1 MNGLQGLKRQLLPL
15 IKGLPIIIGC
25 TILALV
31 IAKKII
37 RYTPNSY
44 QTVAR
49 IKLDD
54 QKYGFS
60 NTQLYKDLD
69 LFSTTNKIQ
78 SEAEIL
84 QSPLLIGQGLARL
97 DFDISIY
104 RVGNVKN
111 SLLYKNSPIIV
122 KHQLTEIKNL
132 DRTYWINII
141 DSSHYQLGKLDK
153 KIDTTN
159 SEIIPLGKPTL
170 IDGEPITVSKN
181 DSLLDEKDLHLIG
194 FYECIIFSKDGLI
207 ADVTEKLNVAAVDK
221 EIAVLRVV
229 YKDQNAEKVAD
240 LANALC
246 HAYIEDYVAT
256 KTGAASQ
263 TVKFLELKIAEV
275 SKELERA
282 EVKLEQYKSVN
293 GIVNTRQETETGLRK
308 QSSLEMQL
316 ISLEMNEQTI
326 LELEQYM
333 TGGDYFSETAINF
346 GFGDLL
352 MTELVKTLK
361 YHQDERQDMIFKYT
375 SESNQV
381 RALDN
386 KIIELKNYIREAIKR
401 NKKEIITKRKSIEK
415 TVEINSKQ
423 FDGLSTREKEMRVL
437 ERDFTMKEQ
446 VYMFLAQKKIEA
458 SIAASALLSFHRII
472 QPATTPK
479 KPVSPN
485 KTLIIFVSG
494 LLGLII
500 GTTYVYLRKAT
511 LSKVVSREDLEKH
524 SDLPILGVVRKKNSG
539 KDFSTL
545 AKALKFKDELE
556 NNPLLT
562 VSSAINGEGRS
573 YVSTHLAQSIAELG
587 YSVCSIAIKEELNNS
602 GETITDFLATSCE
615 IQAGGVYDLI
625 STPSETLNAPQLMTD
640 LKSQFNVIVVDTPAA
655 ALSIEGVE
663 FMKLADLNVF
673 LFRANYTS
681 TDFLEYPELLAEE
694 YQIKNMYLLL
704 NSAHMA
710 SSFNGRF
717 VGTRYNTEL
726 KQERFISKV
735 WNYITAYIRS

>member
-15 IKGLPIIIGC
+15 IKGLPIIISC
-25 TILALV
+25 AVASFIL
-31 IAKKII
+31 AKKII
-37 RYTPNSY
+37 SYTPNSY

-69 LFSTTNKIQ
+69 LFSTTSKIE

-84 QSPLLIGQGLARL
+84 SSPLLISQGLERL
-97 DFDISIY
+97 DFGVSIY
-104 RVGNVKN
+104 RVGSVKN
-111 SLLYKNSPIIV
+111 TLLYKDSPIIV
-122 KHQLTEIKNL
+122 KHHLTKSKNL
-132 DRTYWINII
+132 DQTYWINII
-141 DSSHYQLGKLDK
+141 DSNHYQLGRLENE
-153 KIDTTN
+153 IDTTN
-159 SEIIPLGKPTL
+159 SEIIPLGTAAL
-170 IDGEPITVSKN
+170 IDGETITVSTN
-181 DSLLDEKDLHLIG
+181 DSLLDKKDLHLIG
-194 FYECIIFSKDGLI
+194 LYESIIFSKHGLI
-207 ADVTEKLNVAAVDK
+207 TDVTDKLNVAAIDK

-275 SKELERA
+275 SKELQRA

-293 GIVNTRQETETGLRK
+293 GVVNTRQETETGLRK
-308 QSSLEMQL
+308 QSSLEVQL
-316 ISLEMNEQTI
+316 INLEMNEQAI
-326 LELEQYM
+326 LELEEYM
-333 TGGDYFSETAINF
+333 TEGEYFSETAINF

-352 MTELVKTLK
+352 MTELVKKLQS
-361 YHQDERQDMIFKYT
+361 YQDERQDMIYKYT
-375 SESNQV
+375 NESNQV
-381 RALDN
+381 KAIDN
-386 KIIELKNYIREAIKR
+386 KIAELKNYIREAIKR
-401 NKKEIITKRKSIEK
+401 NKKEIITKRESIEK
-415 TVEINSKQ
+415 MVELNSKQ
-423 FDGLSTREKEMRVL
+423 FDRLSTREKEMRVL
-437 ERDFTMKEQ
+437 QRDFAMKEQ
-446 VYMFLAQKKIEA
+446 VYTFLAQKKIEA
-458 SIAASALLSFHRII
+458 AIAASALLSFHRII
-472 QPATTPK
+472 QPAVIPK
-479 KPVSPN
+479 IPVSPN
-485 KTLIIFVSG
+485 KTLIVFVSG

-511 LSKVVSREDLEKH
+511 LSKVVSREDLENH
-524 SDLPILGVVRKKNSG
+524 SDLPILGVVRKKNSD

-545 AKALKFKDELE
+545 AKALKFKDKLE
-556 NNPLLT
+556 NNPMLT

-573 YVSTHLAQSIAELG
+573 YVSTHLAQSIAVLG
-587 YSVCSIAIKEELNNS
+587 YSVGSISIQEEEIYS
-602 GETITDFLATSCE
+602 VETITEFLAIPSE
-615 IQAGGVYDLI
+615 IRAGVCNLV
-625 STPSETLNAPQLMTD
+625 STPEETLNAPQLMKE
-640 LKSQFNVIVVDTPAA
+640 LKSRFDVIVVDTPAA

-717 VGTRYNTEL
+717 IGTRYNTEL
-726 KQERFISKV
+726 KRERFTSKV
-735 WNYITAYIRS
+735 WNYVTAYIGS